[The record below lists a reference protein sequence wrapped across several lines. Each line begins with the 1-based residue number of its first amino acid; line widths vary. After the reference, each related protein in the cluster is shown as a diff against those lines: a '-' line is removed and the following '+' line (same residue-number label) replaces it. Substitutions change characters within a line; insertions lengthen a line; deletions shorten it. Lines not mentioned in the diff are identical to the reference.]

1 MISKV
6 PTRYKTSLLIEHTS
20 EDIVGYTLIK
30 LLQGLTKIQDNPRNI
45 IITDFLDTL
54 SIYLY
59 QAELLNM
66 DTTFVRDLSVIKV
79 GGTVETG
86 KVLYKIPISPPYPV
100 YKARYNEAISK
111 ILENRESQ
119 PPQFNIQLGIEMV
132 INLFNRHEM
141 LEQIHDIGR
150 QIIQN
155 RGGLSI

>member
-119 PPQFNIQLGIEMV
+119 PQFNIQLGIEMV